1 MSLHSL
7 HDLHEH
13 HKLKELEDAS
23 KTDGVRG
30 LRHFPDSLI
39 DNSHVV
45 VVPII
50 SPEVSLN
57 CEVELVVQVILAHKI
72 DGFTDEVS

>member
-23 KTDGVRG
+23 KADTVLG
-30 LRHFPDSLI
+30 LRHFPESLI

-57 CEVELVVQVILAHKI
+57 CEVELVVQVILAHKV